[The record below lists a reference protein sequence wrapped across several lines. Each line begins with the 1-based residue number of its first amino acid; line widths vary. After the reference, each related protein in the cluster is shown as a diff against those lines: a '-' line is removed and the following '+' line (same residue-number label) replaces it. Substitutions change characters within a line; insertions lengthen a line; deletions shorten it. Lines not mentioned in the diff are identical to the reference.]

1 VTADARPLRVL
12 ELRSTAGQGGGPERA
27 LLLAATAAAAM
38 TRGEG
43 EVAGGA
49 LIETLCFLRRRGQE
63 ELQFH
68 RRALELGADS
78 HVVEED
84 GAIDLRTLGRLRQLA
99 RERSIDIVHA
109 HDYKAD
115 FYATL
120 LARLEGA
127 KAVATVHGWPVRT
140 LRERAVYYPA
150 DRRLLRRFAL
160 VFAVSEDLREQLIAA
175 GVEAGRIET
184 LPNAVDVDLFR
195 PDATRRAKV
204 RGEWGVGENEKV
216 IGSLGRLDPEKRPD
230 LLIEAFAT
238 VAARLPGAR
247 LVIAGGQARGTSIES
262 LAQRHGVAERV
273 LVLGHRP
280 DAEDVLRGFDVF
292 VQASDSEGSPYSLLE
307 AMASGTPVVATA
319 VGDVPSIIRGSVDGL
334 LVPKGDAAALAAA
347 IEEIVRSPVVARSRA
362 EAARARIT
370 AERSLA
376 ARNARVFDRC
386 RRLLA
391 PARLAGAPPLI

>member
-1 VTADARPLRVL
+1 MTAAAARTLRVL

-27 LLLAATAAAAM
+27 LLLAASARAADGDGAAL
-38 TRGEG
+38 
-43 EVAGGA
+43 V
-49 LIETLCFLRRRGQE
+49 ETLCFLRRRGQD

-68 RRALELGADS
+68 RRAIELGADS
-78 HVVEED
+78 HVIEED
-84 GAIDLRTLGRLRQLA
+84 GAVDLRTLGRLRQLA

-127 KAVATVHGWPVRT
+127 VPVATVHGWPVRT
-140 LRERAVYYPA
+140 LRERVVYYPA

-160 VFAVSEDLREQLIAA
+160 VFAVSVELHDRLIAA

-195 PDATRRAKV
+195 PDAERRTKV
-204 RGEWGVGENEKV
+204 RTEWGVADDEVV

-230 LLIEAFAT
+230 LLIESFAA
-238 VAARLPGAR
+238 VAARVPRAR
-247 LVIAGGQARGTSIES
+247 LVIAGGQARGTSIRS
-262 LAQRHGVAERV
+262 LAERHGVLDRT

-280 DAEDVLRGFDVF
+280 DAEDVLRGFDAF

-319 VGDVPSIIRGSVDGL
+319 VGGVPSMVSAGEDGL
-334 LVPKGDAAALAAA
+334 LVPKGDASALAAA
-347 IEEIVRSPVVARSRA
+347 IEEILRSPAAARARA
-362 EAARARIT
+362 SAARARIA
-370 AERSLA
+370 AERSLV
-376 ARNARVFDRC
+376 ARNARVLERY
-386 RRLLA
+386 RHLLG
-391 PARLAGAPPLI
+391 PARLAGVGALI